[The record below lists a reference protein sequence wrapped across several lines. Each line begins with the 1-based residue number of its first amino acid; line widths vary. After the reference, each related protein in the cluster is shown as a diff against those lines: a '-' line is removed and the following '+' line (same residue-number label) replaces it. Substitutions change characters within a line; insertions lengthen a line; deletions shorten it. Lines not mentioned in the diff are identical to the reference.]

1 MSMYRYRGIR
11 KYFVLIDN
19 SWKGVV
25 DKVLGKE
32 DGNLRIGELR
42 GKMEE
47 DVEGCLWVVLRSLIY
62 IVRNVD
68 YGSFLYIVVYVNVCV
83 LKR

>member
-1 MSMYRYRGIR
+1 MSMHRHRGIR
-11 KYFVLIDN
+11 KYSVSIDN

-32 DGNLRIGELR
+32 DGNSRIGELR

-47 DVEGCLWVVLRSLIY
+47 DAEGCLWAVLRSLTY
-62 IVRNVD
+62 TVRNAD
-68 YGSFLYIVVYVNVCV
+68 HGSLLYTAVHANVCV